1 MTQNQNE
8 TNQACAFSEQLMG
21 YLYNDLGSAET
32 RAFEEHLKGCRLCR
46 QDLEDFR
53 FVRGALSAWQVEE
66 SPHFVLQVKPSFWQT
81 LRQLFVAAPVW
92 GKLAFGAVVVMFL
105 VALFNVQIEFDR
117 ASGFR
122 FQAGLL
128 PARQGEP
135 VTPVSPPID
144 RQTVAAVVDELM
156 LKAEERRQT
165 ELAAKFEELAK
176 QLRSEQTTT
185 LTSFSEKLT
194 AQQKL
199 QLAAL
204 LRELEGRRYGALT
217 FADLFFS
224 GSGSERQ

>member
-8 TNQACAFSEQLMG
+8 LKQACALSEQLMG
-21 YLYNDLGSAET
+21 YLYNDLGPAET
-32 RAFEEHLKGCRLCR
+32 RAFEEHLKGCQLCR

-53 FVRGALSAWQVEE
+53 LVRGALSAWQVEE
-66 SPHFVLQVKPSFWQT
+66 SPHFVLQVKPGFWQQV
-81 LRQLFVAAPVW
+81 RQLFIAAPVW
-92 GKLAFGAVVVMFL
+92 GKLAFGAVAVMLL
-105 VALFNVQIEFDR
+105 VALFNIRIEFDR
-117 ASGFR
+117 ARGFR
-122 FQAGLL
+122 FQASLL
-128 PARQGEP
+128 PARQVEP
-135 VTPVSPPID
+135 ASPPID
-144 RQTVAAVVDELM
+144 RQLVVAVVDEVM
-156 LKAEERRQT
+156 REAAARQQAE
-165 ELAAKFEELAK
+165 LVAKFEELAK

-224 GSGSERQ
+224 GPGSERE